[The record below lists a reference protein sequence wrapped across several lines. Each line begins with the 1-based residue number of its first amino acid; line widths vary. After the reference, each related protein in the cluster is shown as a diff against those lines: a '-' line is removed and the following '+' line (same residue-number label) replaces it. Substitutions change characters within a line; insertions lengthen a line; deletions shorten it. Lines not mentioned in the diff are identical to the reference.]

1 MIVFA
6 IICKSSL
13 YIWQY
18 WLPVAIERPTPVS
31 SLLHSS
37 TMVVAGVYLMILL
50 PVSIPIVL
58 VIFLLALNIVRQ
70 MDVKKN
76 IAYSTSIHLVLIVLF
91 SITRIYSA
99 VIVYIILHRIVKRQL
114 FQSSGYEIHRVRSQD
129 IRKFNMNRSSMLI
142 LIAMFILSALMRM
155 VIMGS
160 KELIVLGIMS
170 VMVLFI
176 IIVSMVYTLMYA
188 SKLSVVGKFGE
199 SEGFYVI
206 FIIFIS
212 MILVEVNFRV
222 WVSLLV
228 FRVVIGVFY
237 GNSIITVL

>member
-1 MIVFA
+1 M
-6 IICKSSL
+6 
-13 YIWQY
+13 
-18 WLPVAIERPTPVS
+18 
-31 SLLHSS
+31 
-37 TMVVAGVYLMILL
+37 G
-50 PVSIPIVL
+50 
-58 VIFLLALNIVRQ
+58 
-70 MDVKKN
+70 
-76 IAYSTSIHLVLIVLF
+76 
-91 SITRIYSA
+91 
-99 VIVYIILHRIVKRQL
+99 
-114 FQSSGYEIHRVRSQD
+114 VRSQD
-129 IRKFNMNRSSMLI
+129 IRKFSMNGSSMLM
-142 LIAMFILSALMRM
+142 LIAMFILSALVRM

-170 VMVLFI
+170 VMVLFVI
-176 IIVSMVYTLMYA
+176 MVSMVYTLMYA